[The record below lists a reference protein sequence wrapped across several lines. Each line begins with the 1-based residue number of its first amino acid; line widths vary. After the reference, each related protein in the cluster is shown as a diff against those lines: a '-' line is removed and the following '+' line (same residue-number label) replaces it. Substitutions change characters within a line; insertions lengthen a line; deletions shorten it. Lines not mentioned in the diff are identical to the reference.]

1 MKKIISLSILFI
13 LMFSTIAFAFGS
25 GGLTAGIN
33 WSDMF
38 QDGVQYLFVHYG
50 DAIISGIFAII
61 LGFITNFILTSG
73 NRYLKF
79 AGEQVKEVVVVAQE
93 TTVAEYKKANE
104 DGKITKEEGESIRA
118 AVIARVKDKLGLIG
132 KLIIKTF
139 AGDVQKWIE
148 EKVEYYLAEIKGR
161 L

>member
-33 WSDMF
+33 WSDML

-104 DGKITKEEGESIRA
+104 DGKITKEEGEVIKAQVLARCRERLGIIGQA
-118 AVIARVKDKLGLIG
+118 A
-132 KLIIKTF
+132 IKAF
-139 AGDVQKWIE
+139 EGDIEKWISE
-148 EKVEYYLAEIKGR
+148 QIELAIAKIKGR

>member
-13 LMFSTIAFAFGS
+13 LMFSTIAFAS
-25 GGLTAGIN
+25 GGFIANVN
-33 WSDMF
+33 WNDIL

-118 AVIARVKDKLGLIG
+118 AVIARVKAKLGLIG

>member
-1 MKKIISLSILFI
+1 MKKIILLSILFI
-13 LMFSTIAFAFGS
+13 LMFSSIAFAFGP
-25 GGLTAGIN
+25 GGLTAGVN
-33 WSDMF
+33 WNDLL

-61 LGFITNFILTSG
+61 LGFITNFILTSA

-79 AGEQVKEVVVVAQE
+79 AGEQIKEVVVVAQE
-93 TTVAEYKKANE
+93 TTAAEYKKANE
-104 DGKITKEEGESIRA
+104 DGKLTKEEGEAIKA
-118 AVIARVKDKLGLIG
+118 AVILRVKAKLGIIG

>member
-13 LMFSTIAFAFGS
+13 LMFSTIAFAS
-25 GGLTAGIN
+25 GGFIASVN
-33 WSDMF
+33 WSDML